1 MIRRH
6 YLVEIKRVKELLLS
20 TLSPPHHGSTPANH
34 LSIRRNHGSP
44 VASTTVLQH
53 IPPQS
58 GHRSARRECPLSA
71 KSALTRCSK
80 KDRYSIP
87 SSARVSSV
95 GGTSRGI
102 RGTGG
107 YGISGGP
114 CGRHAGLRPAN
125 FQSLVHLATS
135 SARNLRNSMGEV
147 EKVLPPK
154 SAYFALISC
163 LCSPVL
169 ISPFSKSMIADGV
182 FLGAPIPAHELISYP
197 GRNSATAGTS
207 GIAGER
213 EAPVIAKARS

>member
-1 MIRRH
+1 MCGLWLLHALGSAAGADCKGQNLKGVTVVPASVVRPQGSRPH
-6 YLVEIKRVKELLLS
+6 YGRWC
-20 TLSPPHHGSTPANH
+20 GS
-34 LSIRRNHGSP
+34 RN
-44 VASTTVLQH
+44 
-53 IPPQS
+53 
-58 GHRSARRECPLSA
+58 
-71 KSALTRCSK
+71 
-80 KDRYSIP
+80 
-87 SSARVSSV
+87 
-95 GGTSRGI
+95 
-102 RGTGG
+102 GG
-107 YGISGGP
+107 YGISGGS

-125 FQSLVHLATS
+125 FHSLVHFATS
-135 SARNLRNSMGEV
+135 SARNLPNSMGEV

-169 ISPFSKSMIADGV
+169 ISLFSRSMIADGV